1 MNNQSF
7 VILRD
12 LRGKPK
18 ALLRYERVE
27 PQRHAVPPKS
37 HHVVVVD
44 RSGSMYGDMEQMR
57 QLLTKLLAVEEFH
70 RPASL
75 LSLVSYSGN
84 GDVTTHI
91 SRAAI
96 ADAPLAKLA
105 LRASG
110 LTCMSGGL
118 VAAHGL
124 IEAHE
129 RTVVTVHSDGY
140 ANDPGV
146 SQEQRACR
154 AVVGH
159 VHKLGATVN
168 TVAHRD
174 SSDFRFL
181 AELAN
186 LGGGRCVRARDVR
199 ETYEAIHAGQAET
212 LADSSRVH
220 VALKGA
226 DALLQVNRAAAKVVL
241 TSEPS
246 ITATIGDGDE
256 FYRIYFPKMRQGSTY
271 VLFPVEAQDAFIL
284 AAYARGLVGAG
295 RATAA
300 KEAALSSG
308 YVALR
313 QHLRALTGPEVADLA
328 SALENVLAHAHDAN
342 DVLVQ
347 REQPAEVPEPALTLP
362 ELLAV
367 LARHPRGLRIHLPT
381 LARSYR
387 RRGLKRA
394 VGKRLADGTV
404 EAPAYRTVPSRAGTA
419 DEGWADLDAVEFNDS
434 EATINLLLSQ
444 PVRLCGT
451 VTRDTIPSVAG
462 VSLENLREYRNYT
475 VVGDGEL
482 CIDRLPCKVTSEKLR
497 KDLAKVPVGW
507 TEFVQIVDGGH
518 VVIPSEGTGDPP
530 LAKPIKLDLDLPLT
544 RGEDAQ
550 PPAAER
556 VRRMLKLAALQ
567 KLLSAS
573 LRGKSSDLAPEQV
586 TALREHN
593 VTPSLYYS
601 PPTCSP
607 YADLKK
613 AQTDGLV
620 DVRVSYRVTFG
631 CDGVLY
637 TGQLPSANEF
647 LKRRFERRDGSKDA
661 PTAEDVFAGLLTER
675 PADAI
680 KRLKIG
686 PVDALVMPLYQAVV
700 EKRAEPL
707 HFVDDGQQIDGRAWA
722 DEEERKQIL
731 RRVERELEEERA
743 KLRDLVFVVGA
754 SGAVPE
760 SWGPAIDATAVEK
773 LGYSVGK
780 AERDGQFYHVGG
792 VLISVWSRE
801 MPYTVSDVPP
811 IEAA

>member
-1 MNNQSF
+1 MNDRSS

-18 ALLRYERVE
+18 ALLRYERVDLE
-27 PQRHAVPPKS
+27 RHAAPPKS
-37 HHVVVVD
+37 HHIVVVD
-44 RSGSMYGDMEQMR
+44 RSGSMCGDMEQMR
-57 QLLTKLLAVEEFH
+57 QFLSKLLAVEEFH

-124 IEAHE
+124 IEAFE
-129 RTVVTVHSDGY
+129 RTVITVHSDGY

-154 AVVGH
+154 AVVERLR
-159 VHKLGATVN
+159 KLGATVN

-181 AELAN
+181 VELAN

-199 ETYEAIHAGQAET
+199 ETYAAIHAGQTEA

-220 VALKGA
+220 VALEGA
-226 DALLQVNRAAAKVVL
+226 DVLLQVNRHTAKVVL
-241 TSEPS
+241 TAEPS
-246 ITATIGDGDE
+246 ITAMVGDGDE
-256 FYRIYFPKMRQGSTY
+256 FYRLTLAKLSERTHMSST
-271 VLFPVEAQDAFIL
+271 VTDQDAFVL

-295 RATAA
+295 RVTAA

-308 YVALR
+308 YIALR
-313 QHLRALTGPEVADLA
+313 PHLRALTGPEVADLA
-328 SALENVLAHAHDAN
+328 AALEGVLTDAA
-342 DVLVQ
+342 DAA
-347 REQPAEVPEPALTLP
+347 REQPSEVPEPALTLP

-367 LARHPRGLRIHLPT
+367 LARHPRGLRVHLPT

-394 VGKRLADGTV
+394 VGKRLADGTI
-404 EAPAYRTVPSRAGTA
+404 EAPTYRTVPSRAGTA

-451 VTRDTIPSVAG
+451 ITRDIIPSVAG

-482 CIDRLPCKVTSEKLR
+482 CVDRLPCKVTSEKLR
-497 KDLAKVPVGW
+497 RELTKLEVAFDCPASWGTPETVVGEVPLN
-507 TEFVQIVDGGH
+507 QQ
-518 VVIPSEGTGDPP
+518 
-530 LAKPIKLDLDLPLT
+530 IKLDLDLPLT

-550 PPAAER
+550 PPAAEQ

-586 TALREHN
+586 AALREHN

-601 PPTCSP
+601 SPTCSP

-613 AQTDGLV
+613 AQADGLV

-631 CDGVLY
+631 CDGVLH

-661 PTAEDVFAGLLTER
+661 PTAEDVFADLLAER

-686 PVDALVMPLYQAVV
+686 PVDALVMPLYSAAV
-700 EKRAEPL
+700 EKRVEPFY
-707 HFVDDGQQIDGRAWA
+707 FVDDGQQIDERVWTD
-722 DEEERKQIL
+722 DEEERERIL
-731 RRVERELEEERA
+731 RRVERELEVERA
-743 KLRDLVFVVGA
+743 KLRDLVFAVGA

-760 SWGPAIDATAVEK
+760 SWGPAIDASAVEK

-792 VLISVWSRE
+792 VLVSVWSRE
-801 MPYTVSDVPP
+801 VPYTVGDAPSS
-811 IEAA
+811 EAAT